1 MARLAIRNIPYAV
14 FYDRT
19 PASIDF
25 NNVYDKE
32 RTDSFSFS
40 FWLFPTDNAS
50 NSVLFQKRDEAN
62 EGYTIQF
69 GILDDA
75 VRFTLEG
82 VTGNQQL
89 NVDSDT
95 VFTLNKWHYVT
106 VTYDGSS
113 NASGVTFYKNG
124 QPLSSP
130 TVNVDDLASN
140 ITNTT
145 DFKFGARDGGGLPFL
160 GSLTDWRI
168 HNAELTATQVLTS
181 YEDNVHASVQD
192 HVAFSE
198 GTGSTITSDNALTGT
213 ATAIQWVKGPMQK
226 RLATRSTP
234 YSLQYDAASAVVDLA
249 DDVYNADTEGAFEAW
264 VYLPPDDASNSI
276 ILGVAD
282 SADANELFDIIIE
295 NTGDQWAVRW
305 FSLFGGTTTNLRTPL
320 DSVRPGV
327 WNHIVVSSD
336 GSAITMFVNGSVQ
349 PITVTSGS
357 NAGSWF
363 GDATFTTAKYSFG
376 VLRRQSGD
384 VGWFTGSLATTR
396 YYSTGLTA
404 AEVEELYYDDKV
416 PTAKLTDEWLH
427 TEGTGSTLTSTG
439 TGGNDGT
446 ITGATWANGPMQ
458 KRLATRSTPYAGE
471 FDGSASLVDFGNN
484 YDKDGSSAFGF
495 SFWFKTRN
503 LVDSQSVFEKRDLGD
518 EGYEILFGVT
528 DGTFRFNIEN
538 TVGGQTSV
546 DTDAPLQANRWYFV
560 TIVYDGTND
569 GSGTKFYI
577 NGLLVA
583 SSVIIA
589 TFTGS
594 STNATDFRIGARDDA
609 SLPFNGLVT
618 DFRIHNAELTAA
630 EVSDAYFNNVHSSV
644 QDYIPFSEG
653 AGTTVTSTGAVAGT
667 ATSLTWNPNNTP
679 F

>member
-1 MARLAIRNIPYAV
+1 MPRFAIKHIPYAGE
-14 FYDRT
+14 FDGS
-19 PASIDF
+19 ASLVDF
-25 NNVYDKE
+25 GDVYDKE

-40 FWLFPTDNAS
+40 FWFKPRDRTTTQII
-50 NSVLFQKRDEAN
+50 FQKRDAANTGYEAIY
-62 EGYTIQF
+62 G
-69 GILDDA
+69 LDDGKI
-75 VRFTLEG
+75 RMSFEG
-82 VTGNQQL
+82 SNGNVTS
-89 NVDSDT
+89 VYMDDE
-95 VFTLNKWHYVT
+95 VIINKWQFIT
-106 VTYDGSS
+106 FTYGGTNDGSDIAWYIDGES
-113 NASGVTFYKNG
+113 KAVVIATSALDANMTNA
-124 QPLSSP
+124 
-130 TVNVDDLASN
+130 
-140 ITNTT
+140 T
-145 DFKFGARDGGGLPFL
+145 DFRIGARDDVSLPLNGLV
-160 GSLTDWRI
+160 TDFRI
-168 HNAELTATQVLTS
+168 HNAELTAAEVSDAYFNNTHS
-181 YEDNVHASVQD
+181 SVQD
-192 HVAFSE
+192 SIPFNE
-198 GTGSTITSDNALTGT
+198 GAGSTVTSTGAIAGAGTSLTW
-213 ATAIQWVKGPMQK
+213 ANGPMQK

-234 YSLQYDAASAVVDLA
+234 YVLA
-249 DDVYNADTEGAFEAW
+249 FDGVTDDVECDGNEVSNGTTAYSMACWVKTQSTVAGDPYAEGRDASDTPLAILQVTATGLASFL
-264 VYLPPDDASNSI
+264 VRDDATNLINISSTEAINNGQWHLI
-276 ILGVAD
+276 VGVRD
-282 SADANELFDIIIE
+282 
-295 NTGDQWAVRW
+295 
-305 FSLFGGTTTNLRTPL
+305 GTTTNLYVDGR
-320 DSVRPGV
+320 
-327 WNHIVVSSD
+327 IVNTGSD
-336 GSAITMFVNGSVQ
+336 GSLGT
-349 PITVTSGS
+349 
-357 NAGSWF
+357 
-363 GDATFTTAKYSFG
+363 
-376 VLRRQSGD
+376 
-384 VGWFTGSLATTR
+384 ATTNTTR
-396 YYSTGLTA
+396 IGAIKRIAEEGNFLGLIGPCRSWSVALTA
-404 AEVEELYYDDKV
+404 QEIEDFYFDNIIPQQPSMVKEYLMS
-416 PTAKLTDEWLH
+416 
-427 TEGTGSTLTSTG
+427 EGTGSTVADTG